1 MVLTEI
7 FPGRTLPGV
16 AVKVL
21 TLAPPSLAARFAAA
35 AGGEPLSALSP
46 DRRAE
51 LDAVLARATAFE
63 DLPGKWQAALLAA
76 ETGAAPSGS
85 CCGG

>member
-1 MVLTEI
+1 M
-7 FPGRTLPGV
+7 
-16 AVKVL
+16 AAKVL

-46 DRRAE
+46 DQRAE
-51 LDAVLARATAFE
+51 LDGVLAAVGAFE

-76 ETGAAPSGS
+76 ESGAAPAGG
-85 CCGG
+85 CCG